1 MEKRIIVS
9 GVNDNPHYMDCMRA
23 MVSSLAKNAPGE
35 RVWLLLLGCSE
46 GYGQELCKRNP
57 NVSIVWADGKPGA
70 THRIYQVHKFV
81 LENVGLYEKVLWLDN
96 DTIIRKPL
104 DGIWDDVAPNSLKIW
119 RKKNDKK
126 SHRFQA
132 GVSVVGSGEHTKAWL
147 KDVMKRE
154 SVYFDR
160 PGSQLD
166 GHGSPH
172 WMVSQ
177 TYLYKCFTE
186 NGNIKHLQL
195 SKKYNDS
202 KFKGGSVIWH
212 CKSSHFDEEKFQKE
226 FKEYL

>member
-1 MEKRIIVS
+1 MEKRVIVS
-9 GVNDNPHYMDCMRA
+9 GVNDNPHYMDCMRV
-23 MVSSLAKNAPGE
+23 MVSSLAKYAPKE
-35 RVWLLLLGCSE
+35 SVKLLLLGGPRE
-46 GYGQELCKRNP
+46 YAVELCDRNQ
-57 NVSIVWADGKPGA
+57 NVAVVHSEGKPGA
-70 THRIYQVHKFV
+70 THRIYQIHQFV
-81 LENVGLYEKVLWLDN
+81 LGHLGAYDKVLWLDN

-104 DGIWDDVAPNSLKIW
+104 DEIWDDVAPNSLKIW

-132 GVSVVGSGEHTKAWL
+132 GVSVIGSGEHTKAWL
-147 KDVMKRE
+147 RDIMQRE
-154 SVYFDR
+154 STYFDK
-160 PGSQLD
+160 PGAHLD

-177 TYLYKCFTE
+177 TYLYKCFME

-202 KFKGGSVIWH
+202 KFKDSSIIWH
-212 CKSSHFDEEKFQKE
+212 CKSSHFDEAKFQKE